1 MSKYIKLNQQDDSSN
16 REKMITKLQ
25 ESLDEKETAIKEQ
38 QEQLQDLF
46 NTSWLILY
54 KASSDLA
61 SFNSF
66 KS

>member
-38 QEQLQDLF
+38 QEQLQDLKEL
-46 NTSWLILY
+46 NEAKSEDALY
-54 KASSDLA
+54 KISQDVL
-61 SFNSF
+61 N